1 MRRLLLFLVV
11 GVIGVAL
18 LLSGLVWD
26 AVLHADDPGLAA
38 REGLFTFS
46 NPGHL
51 LLALGIALTSAGLIG
66 ATDAALS
73 LRAGRPWG
81 RGGPRLAAAAL
92 CTLVVSGAA
101 VTGTWATRAG
111 HDHDDRQKASSASE
125 ADGHSHVAGGHAT
138 AGPTADQQAAAD
150 TLRADTRRATVKWA
164 SVDAA
169 RRDGYR
175 AITPVFDGIQHWH
188 NDRFHTDGKVLDPDA
203 PEELV
208 YASTT
213 RGLVLVAAMYLM
225 PTVGEPGPQVGG
237 PLTVWHDHTD
247 LCFTIEGRVVGF
259 HRPPTL
265 TCPAGSATARTPE
278 MLHVWVVDNPAGP
291 FAPEMTPAALVAIAE
306 GRSG

>member
-1 MRRLLLFLVV
+1 MRRLLLFLFV
-11 GVIGVAL
+11 GVVGVAL
-18 LLSGLVWD
+18 LLAGLVWD

-38 REGLFTFS
+38 REGLFSFS

-51 LLALGIALTSAGLIG
+51 LLALGIALTTAGLIG
-66 ATDAALS
+66 GADAALS

-92 CTLVVSGAA
+92 CTFVVGGAA
-101 VTGTWATRAG
+101 VTGTWATSAA
-111 HDHDDRQKASSASE
+111 HEHDD
-125 ADGHSHVAGGHAT
+125 DGPREVVPPPHGH
-138 AGPTADQQAAAD
+138 GDPSQPTPPQQAAAD
-150 TLRADTRRATVKWA
+150 KLRADTRRATVQWA
-164 SVDAA
+164 SVDSA

-175 AITPVFDGIQHWH
+175 PITPVFDGIQHWH

-225 PTVGEPGPQVGG
+225 PTVGEPGPQIGG

-265 TCPAGSATARTPE
+265 TCPTGSATARTPE

-306 GRSG
+306 GRAG